1 MKYHFLTKALALI
14 LAACC
19 LMVAAGCGLGI
30 VFCTE
35 FDLYEGGYEDY
46 TQTRLELKAGALADH
61 LANSYAARTLSDM
74 TPQLLQNYGYTDN
87 LWRLSNTFSLQH
99 GYWSYAIYLDDG
111 NLLQE
116 KAEGFDG
123 MTGYTFSSIVGT
135 QYVVEVEKYEDRDF
149 TTYYGEDGQ
158 PIHLAWNEG
167 PVYRVD
173 LVLQKEALYQYNTIP
188 AEYIELAETWRYGI
202 IALLV
207 ASLAMFV
214 ALCVYLCWA
223 AGRSK
228 AVAGIRPGGL
238 NRLPLDLY
246 AGVVAFLVFWCVWLL
261 VEGLGPLCFNE
272 NNYLNA
278 GMVALFLM
286 SLFAG
291 VMLVLGWFFALAAQV
306 KMPRLYF
313 LRHTCIGWLLMGV
326 WKMTARCCRFCFR
339 GIAKLCRMMPMIWQ
353 RIVTVAALLFTLL
366 LMVIAV
372 NSGAALFFLFL
383 LLVLLVWGTALF
395 AYDLY
400 GFRTLMKGAKAM
412 AKGSLQ
418 AKINTRYL
426 IGPYREHAEHLN
438 AMADV
443 ALVAARE
450 QVRSDRMKT
459 ELITNVSHDLK
470 TPLTSI
476 INFVDLLEKPHT
488 EQEGQ
493 QYLQVLSRQSN
504 QLKKLVEDLMEMS
517 KASSGNISV
526 SLQQLDVAETV
537 NQALGEYADK
547 LALAG
552 ITPVLSLPEETL
564 AITADGRLTW
574 RVLGNLLSNIVK
586 YALPGTRMY
595 LNVVDLTQSAGVVQ
609 LSLKNISRDPL
620 NISAQELTERFVRGD
635 ASRNTEG
642 SGLGLN
648 IAKTLMELQK
658 GSLELLVDGDL
669 FKVTLTFPAA

>member
-1 MKYHFLTKALALI
+1 M
-14 LAACC
+14 
-19 LMVAAGCGLGI
+19 
-30 VFCTE
+30 
-35 FDLYEGGYEDY
+35 
-46 TQTRLELKAGALADH
+46 
-61 LANSYAARTLSDM
+61 
-74 TPQLLQNYGYTDN
+74 
-87 LWRLSNTFSLQH
+87 
-99 GYWSYAIYLDDG
+99 
-111 NLLQE
+111 
-116 KAEGFDG
+116 
-123 MTGYTFSSIVGT
+123 
-135 QYVVEVEKYEDRDF
+135 
-149 TTYYGEDGQ
+149 
-158 PIHLAWNEG
+158 
-167 PVYRVD
+167 
-173 LVLQKEALYQYNTIP
+173 
-188 AEYIELAETWRYGI
+188 
-202 IALLV
+202 
-207 ASLAMFV
+207 
-214 ALCVYLCWA
+214 
-223 AGRSK
+223 
-228 AVAGIRPGGL
+228 
-238 NRLPLDLY
+238 
-246 AGVVAFLVFWCVWLL
+246 
-261 VEGLGPLCFNE
+261 
-272 NNYLNA
+272 
-278 GMVALFLM
+278 
-286 SLFAG
+286 
-291 VMLVLGWFFALAAQV
+291 
-306 KMPRLYF
+306 
-313 LRHTCIGWLLMGV
+313 
-326 WKMTARCCRFCFR
+326 
-339 GIAKLCRMMPMIWQ
+339 
-353 RIVTVAALLFTLL
+353 
-366 LMVIAV
+366 
-372 NSGAALFFLFL
+372 
-383 LLVLLVWGTALF
+383 LLVWGTALF

-400 GFRTLMKGAKAM
+400 GFGTLMKGAKAM

-564 AITADGRLTW
+564 PITADGRLTW

-595 LNVVDLTQSAGVVQ
+595 LNIVDLTQSAGVVQ